1 MTRRKTII
9 KSLCAFAVFAVIAVL
24 MAVGLPYNTIESEA
38 VRITEAD
45 IQALK
50 DKIKNNEIKIN
61 DTKKQLSAL
70 GGNIDNYIKIKEQ
83 LDLEIS
89 YLENNLEETAQ
100 LIDHYVFLI
109 AQKEQQI
116 AERETEIEERYA
128 LFLERLRVS
137 YVEGTQNYLELLIS
151 SENLIDF
158 ITRAD
163 RLSAILTSEETMLKA
178 LEREV
183 SDLHALKADL
193 ISKKT
198 EYESLGVYQDEQEK
212 QLIQARKEAVDT
224 LAALQKDESK
234 LQNMY
239 QKYENSGADLREE
252 LDAMVQAFQK
262 QKEEEAKAKLLW
274 PLDPK
279 WRTISSPYG
288 YRWLYGVREF
298 HLGVDIPAYAG
309 SNIYAANSG
318 KVEKAVYN
326 SSYGYYILIN
336 HGNTYSTLYAHCSK
350 LLVKQGDK
358 VERGQVIGLV
368 GTTGNSYGNHLH
380 FEVRINGTKPD
391 PVSGTTTN
399 PLVKNLLVIFY
410 NGKYVDPVAEKLL
423 WYS

>member
-1 MTRRKTII
+1 MVQGKSIVKT
-9 KSLCAFAVFAVIAVL
+9 LCAIAIFAVIAVL

-50 DKIKNNEIKIN
+50 DKIKVNEGKIN
-61 DTKKQLSAL
+61 ETKKQLSAL

-89 YLENNLEETAQ
+89 YLESNLDETAQ
-100 LIDHYVFLI
+100 LIDHYIFLI
-109 AQKEQQI
+109 EQKKTQI

-137 YVEGTQNYLELLIS
+137 YVEGSQNYLELLIS

-163 RLSAILTSEETMLKA
+163 RLSAILSSEETMLKA

-193 ISKKT
+193 INKKT
-198 EYESLGVYQDEQEK
+198 EYEALGVYQGEQEEE
-212 QLIQARKEAVDT
+212 LIRARQEAADA
-224 LAALQKDESK
+224 LAALMKDQSK
-234 LQNMY
+234 LQSVY
-239 QKYENSGADLREE
+239 QQFINSDKALDKE
-252 LDAMVQAFQK
+252 LNAMIQAFEK
-262 QKEEEAKAKLLW
+262 QKEEEAKAKMLW

-318 KVEKAVYN
+318 KVEKALYN

-336 HGNTYSTLYAHCSK
+336 HGNGYSTLYAHCSK

-380 FEVRINGTKPD
+380 FEVRINGMKPD
-391 PVSGTTTN
+391 SVSGTTTN
-399 PLVKNLLVIFY
+399 PLVKDMLMILY